1 MKWNEQQI
9 TNKYKKYT
17 TKHIWLKFYTKKK
30 IVKKSKIKIVYNNSY
45 IIV

>member
-9 TNKYKKYT
+9 TNKYEKYT

-30 IVKKSKIKIVYNNSY
+30 KKSLKKVKSK
-45 IIV
+45 